1 MKEPL
6 TFNDIPTAMAMVL
19 SKMEK
24 LENSMDELHR
34 DLDGIRNIKKS
45 SNNIPMTIDE
55 AAIYLD
61 LKKDTIYKYV
71 QNNKIP
77 YHKQARKLWFFE
89 HQLRKW
95 VESHGKCVKH
105 PLSEEEKKILNCTSG
120 RRRPK
125 LNFDI

>member
-1 MKEPL
+1 MKKPL

-71 QNNKIP
+71 QKNKIP

-89 HQLRKW
+89 HELREW

-105 PLSEEEKKILNCTSG
+105 PLSEEEKKILNSMSG
-120 RRRPK
+120 RRKPK